1 MICLSFRRCPRG
13 NPARGAFRLAMALP
27 GTCGLAIAG
36 FALALLA
43 LAGLAACSRDSG
55 SGSAGAEQKEVVIYT
70 ALDQIFSEP
79 ILDRFEKETGIR
91 VLAVY
96 DTEAAKTVG
105 LVNRLLA
112 EKARP
117 RCDVF
122 WNNEILRTLLLKRDG
137 VTQPYASPAAAD
149 IPAMFKDPE
158 NHWTGIA
165 ARARVIIYNKNLVA
179 GADAP
184 KRIQDLADPKW
195 KGRCAMAKPLF
206 GTTATEAAVLWWLWG
221 PERAQAHFTS
231 LRDNKVV
238 QMPGNATVRD
248 QVAQGEM
255 AWGFT
260 DSDDA
265 NGAFLDNRPTDVTF
279 PLLES
284 PDAKNVGILLIP
296 NSLALIKGA
305 PHPEAGKK
313 LIDYLLS
320 ASVEE
325 TLAKSR
331 SAQLPVRPHLA
342 PPPRWEIL
350 QELPRLDVDWNAVL
364 DALQPSAAW
373 LDENFA
379 R

>member
-1 MICLSFRRCPRG
+1 MTHPGICV
-13 NPARGAFRLAMALP
+13 LAL
-27 GTCGLAIAG
+27 GV
-36 FALALLA
+36 FALG
-43 LAGLAACSRDSG
+43 GLAACTRDSG
-55 SGSAGAEQKEVVIYT
+55 SESGDAGEKEVVVYT

-79 ILDRFEKETGIR
+79 ILDRFEEETGIR

-122 WNNEILRTLLLKRDG
+122 WNNEILRTLLLKREG
-137 VTQPYASPAAAD
+137 VTQPYVSPAAAD
-149 IPAMFKDPE
+149 IPAMFKDTE

-165 ARARVIIYNKNLVA
+165 ARARVIIYNKNLVDA
-179 GADAP
+179 ADAP
-184 KRIQDLADPKW
+184 KRFQDLADPKW
-195 KGRCAMAKPLF
+195 KGGCAMAKPLF

-221 PERAQAHFTS
+221 SERAQAHFNS
-231 LRDNKVV
+231 LRDNEVV

-265 NGAFLDNRPTDVTF
+265 NGAFLDSRPTDVTF

-284 PDAKNVGILLIP
+284 PDGKNRGILLIP

-320 ASVEE
+320 ASIEE

-331 SAQLPVRPHLA
+331 SAQLPVRPDLA

-350 QELPRLDVDWNAVL
+350 KELPRLDVDWNAVL
-364 DALQPSAAW
+364 EALQPSAAW